1 VTAILATIFVEGRSS
16 PVADTYV
23 VGFGGGVGVRS
34 AIISKASDPI
44 QVKNRTLFFGDNLR
58 ILREKFPS
66 NEGYFDLIYLDP
78 PFNSQ
83 ANYNI
88 LFREG
93 LVDSPAQV
101 HAFEDTWHW
110 TPETQ
115 ALFTEL
121 ASEPRYTQKVSEVMQ
136 GLEKVI
142 GHNDVLA
149 YLTMMAVRLVELH
162 RVLKENGSLYLHC
175 DPSASHYLKVVLDAV
190 FGPKYFRNEVVWK
203 RSSAHS
209 SSKRYS
215 PVHDTILFYT
225 KSDDYTWNNIY
236 TPLPQETADAWYNN
250 VEADTGRRFNRA
262 DLTAAGT
269 RTGPSGAPW
278 RGIDPTSKG
287 RHWAIPG
294 FVKDVV
300 AGLETQAA
308 LDALD
313 AAGRIFWPKSTG
325 GVPMLKRYL
334 EEAKGIPPLDTITDI
349 SPLNNVAAERLGYP
363 TQKPQALLER
373 IVTCS
378 SNVGDWVLDP
388 FGGCGT
394 TVAAAEALDRN
405 WVIIDITTLSINLV
419 KRRIEKAYPDKAL
432 DMTVDGYPA
441 DLAGARELFDQD
453 PYQFEYWCCDLV
465 NAQPAGDKRQGKMK
479 GADRGI
485 DGIITIV
492 EPAANGGVQYRKVIV
507 QVKGGHISSPHLRDF
522 RGTID
527 REHAL
532 GGVFITMEPPTKPMV
547 QEATE
552 AGTFT
557 YKMNNQK
564 FPVIQILTVAELLDG
579 KRPNLPNVIAY
590 AKQAQLA
597 TAVPEQASLLGGGAS
612 APPPKRRSR

>member
-1 VTAILATIFVEGRSS
+1 M
-16 PVADTYV
+16 D
-23 VGFGGGVGVRS
+23 VRS
-34 AIISKASDPI
+34 NIISKASDPVP
-44 QVKNRTLFFGDNLR
+44 VKNRTLFFGDNLK

-66 NEGYFDLIYLDP
+66 DEGYFDLIYLDP

-115 ALFTEL
+115 AQFTEL
-121 ASEPRYTQKVSEVMQ
+121 ASHPRYTQKIAEVMQ

-215 PVHDTILFYT
+215 PVHDTILFYA
-225 KSDDYTWNNIY
+225 KSDAYTWNNIY

-250 VEADTGRRFNRA
+250 VEAETGRRFNRA

-269 RTGPSGAPW
+269 RTGPSGLPW

-294 FVKDVV
+294 FVKEVV

-313 AAGRIFWPKSTG
+313 AAGRIFWPKAAG
-325 GVPMLKRYL
+325 GIPMLKRYL

-373 IVTCS
+373 IITCS
-378 SNVGDWVLDP
+378 SNKGDWVLDP

-405 WVIIDITTLSINLV
+405 WVIVDITTLSINLV

-441 DLAGARELFDQD
+441 DLAGAKELFDQD
-453 PYQFEYWCCDLV
+453 PFQFEYWCCDLV

-492 EPAANGGVQYRKVIV
+492 EPATGGGVQYRKVIV

-522 RGTID
+522 RGTIE
-527 REHAL
+527 REKAL
-532 GGVFITMEPPTKPMV
+532 GGVFITMESPTRPMV

-552 AGTFT
+552 AGAFT
-557 YKMNNQK
+557 YSMNNQK
-564 FPVIQILTVAELLDG
+564 YPVIQIITVAELLDG
-579 KRPNLPNVIAY
+579 KRPNLPNVLAY

-597 TAVPEQASLLGGGAS
+597 TAVPEQGSLLGGGAS
-612 APPPKRRSR
+612 VRAPKRRPR